1 MAPASTL
8 ILSALALAAAS
19 AHPIR
24 QEIHDLVLLN
34 PTSTWRPMDVGDNLF
49 KDWSEEAIAGLMGT
63 HSLPSLNGGLRG
75 AARATDDADAPSALP
90 TAFDA
95 RTTFSSCSQTIRNQ
109 AHCGSWYV
117 RI

>member
-1 MAPASTL
+1 
-8 ILSALALAAAS
+8 
-19 AHPIR
+19 
-24 QEIHDLVLLN
+24 
-34 PTSTWRPMDVGDNLF
+34 MDVGDNLF

-63 HSLPSLNGGLRG
+63 HGLPSLNGGLRG